1 MFVQQL
7 KSKIHRAKITR
18 GDIDYEGS
26 IEIPK
31 DLLDA
36 AGIWPNEKILVA
48 SVTSGNRLE
57 TYVQEGPPGTGNIIL
72 NGGAAHLIKAGERVV
87 LMTFA
92 LSDKPIVPKKIVC
105 NEHNEIIS

>member
-18 GDIDYEGS
+18 GDVDYEGS

-36 AGIWPNEKILVA
+36 VGIWPNEKILIA

-57 TYVQEGPPGTGNIIL
+57 TYVQVGPPGTGNIIL

-87 LMTFA
+87 MMTFA
-92 LSDKPIVPKKIVC
+92 MSDKPIVPKKIVC
-105 NEHNEIIS
+105 NENNEIIS